1 MDNIPHIKKLAEY
14 IKPISILSPSSFLN
28 SEKGCMLYTIL
39 SKSVPYSLKTP
50 PTSNAILGTVSH
62 KMLELRRL
70 GFINSREEF
79 KLKWKELIQ
88 EKESEIKAQFP
99 TLKNIILA
107 DFKLCNKIWNIART
121 ITPEVISGSQYGQS
135 NPFGP
140 EKKVKLGNILI
151 GYIDSVSSLSDGAE
165 IIDYKTGKVHDEFGN
180 IKEEYITQLSL
191 YALMFEETFGIKV
204 QRLTII
210 DRDSNYYTV
219 NRLPVNKDD
228 VLSNAQNLIN
238 NINFKTTS
246 EPIDLCSANENCKFC
261 NCRHLCPSF
270 QDGADSSQIIKGK
283 LVAIPN
289 KNVAIVETNSGRKV
303 INGLDT
309 LDIDLNQYLNNT
321 IIFLNLFVRNNL
333 PLTICSNSL
342 IFIED

>member
-14 IKPISILSPSSFLN
+14 IKPISSLSPSSFLN
-28 SEKGCMLYTIL
+28 SEKGCMLHTIL

-50 PTSNAILGTVSH
+50 PTSKAILGTISH

-70 GFINSREEF
+70 GFINSRQEF
-79 KLKWKELIQ
+79 KLNWKKLIQ

-107 DFKLCNKIWNIART
+107 DFKLCNEIWNIAQT
-121 ITPEVISGSQYGQS
+121 ITPEVVSGSQYGQS

-151 GYIDSVSSLSDGAE
+151 GYIDSVSSFSDGAE

-180 IKEEYITQLSL
+180 IKEDYITQLSL
-191 YALMFEETFGIKV
+191 YSLMFEETFGIKV
-204 QRLTII
+204 QRLAII
-210 DRDSNYYTV
+210 DRDSTYHTI
-219 NRLPVNKDD
+219 NRLPIDKEDI
-228 VLSNAQNLIN
+228 LSNAQSLIN
-238 NINFKTTS
+238 DINGKITS
-246 EPIDLCSANENCKFC
+246 EPIDICSANVNCKFC

-270 QDGADSSQIIKGK
+270 RNCADSCQIVIGK
-283 LVAIPN
+283 LVSVPN
-289 KNVAIVETNSGRKV
+289 KNVAIVETSSGSQV

-309 LDIDLNQYLNNT
+309 LDIDLHQYLNNT
-321 IIFLNLFVRNNL
+321 IIFLNLFVRDNL

>member
-1 MDNIPHIKKLAEY
+1 
-14 IKPISILSPSSFLN
+14 
-28 SEKGCMLYTIL
+28 MLYTIL

-50 PTSNAILGTVSH
+50 PTSNAILGTISH

-99 TLKNIILA
+99 TLKNLILA
-107 DFKLCNKIWNIART
+107 DFKLCNEIWNIAQS

-191 YALMFEETFGIKV
+191 YALMFEETFGMLLFLIG
-204 QRLTII
+204 RLEK
-210 DRDSNYYTV
+210 DACDLFEAFLLGHAGEERV
-219 NRLPVNKDD
+219 ARARLRFTGERLEQILLGLGSFDTFSHLA
-228 VLSNAQNLIN
+228 LS
-238 NINFKTTS
+238 FK
-246 EPIDLCSANENCKFC
+246 
-261 NCRHLCPSF
+261 
-270 QDGADSSQIIKGK
+270 
-283 LVAIPN
+283 
-289 KNVAIVETNSGRKV
+289 
-303 INGLDT
+303 
-309 LDIDLNQYLNNT
+309 
-321 IIFLNLFVRNNL
+321 
-333 PLTICSNSL
+333 
-342 IFIED
+342 